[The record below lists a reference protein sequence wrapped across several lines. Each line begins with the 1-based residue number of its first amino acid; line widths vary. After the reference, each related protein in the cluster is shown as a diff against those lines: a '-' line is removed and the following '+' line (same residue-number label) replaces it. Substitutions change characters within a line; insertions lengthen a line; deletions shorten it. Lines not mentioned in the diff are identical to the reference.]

1 MSPVSWIPKNSTRCS
16 GTSSASGPQSSPGS
30 SFSALPFEDRSS
42 IRGPIVALEGGI
54 TYSQA
59 AMIEP
64 LLLLAAAIGLSSPAV
79 STSAPQQEP
88 EGEQP
93 AEPETPAG
101 VVIELALEDALRLA
115 LGSNLGLEIETLNTR
130 TAHYD
135 ERGSW
140 GAFDW
145 VVTVTGRY
153 TDGEQPG
160 SSQLS
165 GASVLEFD
173 TQGLNV
179 DLSKP
184 LTTGGDFS
192 VRFDRSNTE
201 TNNQFSLVN
210 PSTTDNLTVAYNQPL
225 LRGLLGGAP
234 TSTQRTSDVRFRQQL
249 EREREVRQQLL
260 RDVTD
265 AYWNLVDMNEQLIVA
280 ESNLELGREQ
290 LDLNRRR
297 LEGEVG
303 TEVEVIQAE
312 AEVATRIESQLLVR
326 VRLRDAMDALKVL
339 LFNGTDKGLWEA
351 VLDPTD
357 LLPELEIVNQ
367 YSAPAWTECLYT
379 AIENRGNLRRQR
391 LEIEVAEIGLAR
403 AGSDRLVGLD
413 LQLSASSQGFDG
425 DSSESLNTTFSWDF
439 PTYSAAL
446 VLNTPIQNR
455 TAKYGERAA
464 RAGVRLQKLTYDS
477 LELQVA
483 SEVRAAVREADYQTE
498 RVRAATE
505 SLRLAS
511 KQLEAEQA
519 RYREGLS
526 TTFQVLEFQHDYA
539 LALSNERRSRVDYMK
554 ALSSLRHAQG
564 VLGE

>member
-1 MSPVSWIPKNSTRCS
+1 MLVGFIHGATVVLGAC
-16 GTSSASGPQSSPGS
+16 
-30 SFSALPFEDRSS
+30 FS
-42 IRGPIVALEGGI
+42 
-54 TYSQA
+54 YSQS
-59 AMIEP
+59 AMIHP
-64 LLLLAAAIGLSSPAV
+64 LLLLAAGLGLSTPSL
-79 STSAPQQEP
+79 SATVQAQTPDEETAEPRAPGASSSSDEP
-88 EGEQP
+88 EESG
-93 AEPETPAG
+93 AA
-101 VVIELALEDALRLA
+101 VIRLALQDALRLA
-115 LGSNLGLEIETLNTR
+115 LGSNLGLEIETLNTQVS
-130 TAHYD
+130 HFN

-145 VVTVTGRY
+145 VLTATGRY
-153 TDGEQPG
+153 TDGQQPG

-165 GASVLEFD
+165 GASVIEFD
-173 TQGLNV
+173 TQGLNI
-179 DLSKP
+179 DLRKP

-192 VRFDRSNTE
+192 VTFDTSNTK

-234 TSTQRTSDVRFRQQL
+234 TSNQRTSDVRFRQQL
-249 EREREVRQQLL
+249 EREREVRQDLL
-260 RDVTD
+260 RNVTD
-265 AYWNLVDMNEQLIVA
+265 AYWNLVDMREQLIVV

-303 TEVEVIQAE
+303 TEVEVVQAE
-312 AEVATRIESQLLVR
+312 AEVATRIESLLLVK

-339 LFNGTDKGLWEA
+339 LFNGPDEALWESK
-351 VLDPTD
+351 LEPTD
-357 LLPELEIVNQ
+357 PLPELAVVTQ
-367 YSAPAWTECLYT
+367 YTAPNWTTCLLT
-379 AIENRGNLRRQR
+379 AIESRGNLRRQR
-391 LEIEVAEIGLAR
+391 LEVEVAEISLSR
-403 AGSDRLVGLD
+403 ADSDRLVGLD
-413 LQLSASSQGFDG
+413 LQLSASSQAFDG
-425 DSSESLNTTFSWDF
+425 EASEALSTTFDWEF

-455 TAKYGERAA
+455 TAKYAERAA
-464 RAGVRLQKLTYDS
+464 RADVRRQKLTYDS

-483 SEVRAAVREADYQTE
+483 SEVRAAVREAGYQTE

-505 SLRLAS
+505 SLRLA
-511 KQLEAEQA
+511 KRQLEAEEA

-554 ALSSLRHAQG
+554 ARSALRHAQG
-564 VLGE
+564 ILGE